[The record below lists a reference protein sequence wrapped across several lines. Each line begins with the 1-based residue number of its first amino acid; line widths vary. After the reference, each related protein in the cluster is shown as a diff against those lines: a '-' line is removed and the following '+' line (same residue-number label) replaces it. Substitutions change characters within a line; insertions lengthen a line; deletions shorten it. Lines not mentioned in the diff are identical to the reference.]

1 MKTYLINSKATAFMK
16 AIGFGEGES
25 TQPIDPVQ
33 DPHIESNVK
42 AFLKILNA
50 DTGKPLEQL
59 WPKEAREVLIGL
71 HSSVNVD
78 VSGITVREKNITQD
92 GQSITINIIK
102 PASATPRYSYGFLL
116 L

>member
-1 MKTYLINSKATAFMK
+1 MKMHLINSKATAFMK

-59 WPKEAREVLIGL
+59 CPKEAREVLIGL

-78 VSGITVREKNITQD
+78 VSNITLCEKNITQD

-102 PASATPRYSYGFLL
+102 PASAKPKCSYDFPLL
-116 L
+116 